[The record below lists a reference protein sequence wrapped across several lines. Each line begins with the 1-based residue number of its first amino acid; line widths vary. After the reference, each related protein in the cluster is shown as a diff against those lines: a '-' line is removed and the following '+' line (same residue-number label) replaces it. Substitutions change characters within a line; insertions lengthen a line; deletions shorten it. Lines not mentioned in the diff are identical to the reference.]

1 MPANCNDWIMA
12 KKTQQK
18 TNKTKQKKNNNKD
31 KNGEIIKD
39 WIAKKK
45 LW

>member
-1 MPANCNDWIMA
+1 MA

-31 KNGEIIKD
+31 KNEEIIKD
-39 WIAKKK
+39 
-45 LW
+45 